1 MATTFILS
9 DESLN
14 SYGFRVLTN
23 GLDIDSFKKNPIML
37 SMHDRSTLP
46 IGKWENLRVEDK
58 KLLGDAVFDD
68 NDELAR
74 KIKSKV
80 EQGILNATSIGIDI
94 VELSEDRDLL
104 EKGQYRP
111 TVTKARL
118 FEVSIVDIPSNANAL
133 KLNFPT
139 KGIQLSGGFDE
150 KSLELSLPR
159 IKDNGNQTD
168 KLNEMESVKLKLGLS
183 KDADEK
189 TVLDALNA
197 KLSESKGP
205 SEREI
210 NILMGLG
217 KEKGFINDENEATY
231 KNLAKADFDSVL
243 GLVQGAKKEDPKPA
257 DNKQEDTGRFSD
269 LLAKLSANL
278 GGNANDRA
286 KWTLG
291 DWMDKDEAGL
301 LKLKEEK
308 PEQYAALAKAYYGRA
323 V

>member
-1 MATTFILS
+1 MATFILS

-23 GLDIDSFKKNPIML
+23 GIDIKSFEKNPIML
-37 SMHDRSTLP
+37 SMHDRSILP

-111 TVTKARL
+111 TVTKSRL

-159 IKDNGNQTD
+159 IQGIQN
-168 KLNEMESVKLKLGLS
+168 SF
-183 KDADEK
+183 
-189 TVLDALNA
+189 
-197 KLSESKGP
+197 
-205 SEREI
+205 
-210 NILMGLG
+210 
-217 KEKGFINDENEATY
+217 FICI
-231 KNLAKADFDSVL
+231 F
-243 GLVQGAKKEDPKPA
+243 G
-257 DNKQEDTGRFSD
+257 
-269 LLAKLSANL
+269 
-278 GGNANDRA
+278 
-286 KWTLG
+286 
-291 DWMDKDEAGL
+291 
-301 LKLKEEK
+301 
-308 PEQYAALAKAYYGRA
+308 
-323 V
+323 